1 MFTGRDGGIDLALTM
16 GRWRWLAAVILVVFV
31 AVFVWANR
39 REVPAMWRSL
49 VAAQPWWC
57 VAAAALML
65 TWMANDTLLQRATL
79 RATGVELPVGK
90 VAVGAAVAHFLNLT
104 TKSAGM
110 AGLAAMRA
118 EARRDGQPERSV
130 TGGYLLAGILTE
142 LAFAIA
148 LSASIVVLA
157 ADGRLNPAEA
167 GAASVFALY
176 AGSRVLVLV
185 AATRDRDRLRALSRI
200 PTRVTAFVRRRPTS
214 EGFNRT
220 DAAADDLFETFQNVR
235 SHRRVL
241 APAVMHALA
250 TEAIAVAIVWSCA
263 RAVGASV
270 SPLESLV
277 AYSVA
282 GLFSIIGFL
291 PGGLGFVEVSLGA
304 VFVGFG
310 VSGATAAAAVVL
322 FRVFELWLPVVIG
335 GALAHRLRVVRR

>member
-1 MFTGRDGGIDLALTM
+1 MS
-16 GRWRWLAAVILVVFV
+16 RWRWLAAVTLAVFV

-39 REVPAMWRSL
+39 SEVPTMWRAL
-49 VAAQPWWC
+49 IAAQAWWC

-90 VAVGAAVAHFLNLT
+90 VAVGAAVGHFLNLT

-148 LSASIVVLA
+148 LSASIAVLA
-157 ADGRLNPAEA
+157 ADGRLNAAEV
-167 GAASVFALY
+167 GASAVFALY
-176 AGSRVLVLV
+176 SGSRVMVLV
-185 AATRDRDRLRALSRI
+185 AATRDRDRLRALSRVPARI
-200 PTRVTAFVRRRPTS
+200 VAFVRRRSTS
-214 EGFNRT
+214 EGFART
-220 DAAADDLFETFQNVR
+220 DAAADDLFDTFQKVR

-310 VSGATAAAAVVL
+310 VPGATAVAAVLL

-335 GALAHRLRVVRR
+335 GALAQRLRVVHR

>member
-1 MFTGRDGGIDLALTM
+1 MS
-16 GRWRWLAAVILVVFV
+16 RWRWFAAMTLAVFV

-39 REVPAMWRSL
+39 REVPTMWRAL
-49 VAAQPWWC
+49 IAARPWWC
-57 VAAAALML
+57 AAAVALML

-90 VAVGAAVAHFLNLT
+90 VAVGAAVGHFLNLT

-130 TGGYLLAGILTE
+130 TGGYLLSGILTE
-142 LAFAIA
+142 LAFAMA

-157 ADGRLNPAEA
+157 ADGRLNAAEV
-167 GAASVFALY
+167 GASAVFALY

-185 AATRDRDRLRALSRI
+185 AATRDRQRLRALSRV
-200 PTRVTAFVRRRPTS
+200 PARVVAFVRRRSTS
-214 EGFNRT
+214 DGFART
-220 DAAADDLFETFQNVR
+220 DAAADELFETFQNVR

-241 APAVMHALA
+241 APAVIHALA
-250 TEAIAVAIVWSCA
+250 TEAIAAAIVWSCA

-282 GLFSIIGFL
+282 WLFSIIGFL

-310 VSGATAAAAVVL
+310 VPGATAVAAVL
-322 FRVFELWLPVVIG
+322 LYRVFELWLPVVIG
-335 GALAHRLRVVRR
+335 GALAHRLRVVHR